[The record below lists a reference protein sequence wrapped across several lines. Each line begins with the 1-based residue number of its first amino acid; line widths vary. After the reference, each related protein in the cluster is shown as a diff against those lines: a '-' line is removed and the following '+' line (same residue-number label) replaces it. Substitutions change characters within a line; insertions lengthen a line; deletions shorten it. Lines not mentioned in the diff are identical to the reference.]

1 MLPASPRHLH
11 WESNLPCLIESSLP
25 VILRRHVWKQS
36 LQAPLMQRG
45 LQMHHLFMRR
55 YVDNRL
61 VLCDSQ
67 VSSGDA
73 MREFLHTGFYGSS
86 IELEEVTDHSFLGLK
101 SETTGFTIC
110 MSDRTVLYQQPTS
123 PWQIRHYNSA
133 GSMQMR
139 AAGFH
144 SGSSHLEVLV
154 APRSPE
160 ATGPSAATDV
170 CRPRF
175 HPDAASVVA
184 NTGVFCR
191 CDNALLFVYRR

>member
-36 LQAPLMQRG
+36 LQAQLMQQG

-86 IELEEVTDHSFLGLK
+86 IELEEVTDHSFLG
-101 SETTGFTIC
+101 FQIC
-110 MSDRTVLYQQPTS
+110 MSNRTALYQQPTS
-123 PWQIRHYNSA
+123 PWQIQHYNSA
-133 GSMQMR
+133 GSTQVR
-139 AAGFH
+139 TAGLH
-144 SGSSHLEVLV
+144 SRKALILKYSW
-154 APRSPE
+154 PPE
-160 ATGPSAATDV
+160 ARKQQVQVLRQMYVDRGFTPTQL
-170 CRPRF
+170 R
-175 HPDAASVVA
+175 
-184 NTGVFCR
+184 
-191 CDNALLFVYRR
+191 

>member
-86 IELEEVTDHSFLGLK
+86 IELEEVTDHSFLG
-101 SETTGFTIC
+101 FQIC
-110 MSDRTVLYQQPTS
+110 MSNRTALYQQPTS
-123 PWQIRHYNSA
+123 PWQIQHYKGMHRWLA
-133 GSMQMR
+133 FT
-139 AAGFH
+139 A
-144 SGSSHLEVLV
+144 SSHLEVLV